1 MAIEFHCTIENT
13 LLLVKT
19 SGYDES
25 LEEVQQYGLALI
37 QACQEHGV
45 TRVLCDESELEYR
58 LGTLDIFESAAFM
71 SQAAPEVAR
80 AAIVC
85 NPRHAA
91 DAQFWETVAVNRG
104 LQVRFFPDIEKAR
117 AWLAA

>member
-1 MAIEFHCTIENT
+1 MAIEYHCTVEDE

-19 SGYDES
+19 SGYDEN
-25 LEEVQQYGLALI
+25 LEEVQQYGMALI
-37 QACQEHGV
+37 QACQQQGV

-58 LGTLDIFESAAFM
+58 LGTLDIYESAAFM

-85 NPRHAA
+85 NPRFTA

-104 LQVRFFPDIEKAR
+104 LQVRFFPDIAKAR
-117 AWLAA
+117 AWLKA